1 MHPTEEITDVGG
13 GLKARGFYGVRGL
26 GVWNSAQRHT
36 IGLFKHQ
43 QKEHR
48 ASGLCSC
55 GLGAY
60 LCSHSNQLMYDFT
73 RHQGA
78 IDRGEVL
85 ARWC

>member
-1 MHPTEEITDVGG
+1 MPATRLESQGLLWGKGLRGVEFSIATHYWLIQTLTE
-13 GLKARGFYGVRGL
+13 
-26 GVWNSAQRHT
+26 
-36 IGLFKHQ
+36 
-43 QKEHR
+43 R

-73 RHQGA
+73 QRQGA